1 MERLVPT
8 NDANGIGV
16 LGWGVGGIEAEA
28 GMPWTAFILPV
39 PEVIGVK
46 LTGTLPSG
54 TTATDVALKVTQVL
68 RQKGVVGKFVE
79 FFGNGLRYA
88 FS

>member
-1 MERLVPT
+1 SY
-8 NDANGIGV
+8 
-16 LGWGVGGIEAEA
+16 
-28 GMPWTAFILPV
+28 FPV

-54 TTATDVALKVTQVL
+54 TTATDVTLKVTQVL

-79 FFGNGLRYA
+79 FFGNGLKSMPLADRATISNMAPEYGA
-88 FS
+88 TCGFFPIDDISLEYLRLT